1 MKLIYSGNASK
12 GSVEYSIDAG
22 NTFVP
27 ITLAELKNGVE
38 LISNNLNLA
47 DIQVRAGSNV
57 FTDINVLKKFKVV
70 DEKSPVFSVEHGD
83 LDINVYYSSSN
94 SLPNF
99 KGTQI
104 YDSDTVYGGYGS
116 SNMVEK
122 IDHPQESCFAI
133 INLITPSN
141 MFTAYDGQNFNIGF
155 RNKNNN
161 EITSSILCHDLDELR
176 NAKNNYEVV
185 IEYLNENT
193 GPDVYKVIG
202 SIDYEI
208 GEEFE
213 EIFDSARLDDSGEN

>member
-1 MKLIYSGNASK
+1 MKLIYSGNAIN

-38 LISNNLNLA
+38 LITNDLTK
-47 DIQVRAGSNV
+47 IQVRAGSNV
-57 FTDINVLKKFKVV
+57 FENISVLKKFKVV
-70 DEKSPVFSVEHGD
+70 DEKLPVFSVEHGD

-94 SLPNF
+94 GYPPNF
-99 KGTQI
+99 KGKQI
-104 YDSDTVYGGYGS
+104 DNSKTVYCGYGS
-116 SNMVEK
+116 SNMVENLY
-122 IDHPQESCFAI
+122 HPEESCFAI
-133 INLITPSN
+133 ISLVTPSN
-141 MFTAYDGQNFNIGF
+141 MFIAYDGQNFNIGF

-161 EITSSILCHDLDELR
+161 EITSNILCHDLDELR

-185 IEYLNENT
+185 IEYFNENT

-213 EIFDSARLDDSGEN
+213 EIFDSAKLNDSEEN

>member
-83 LDINVYYSSSN
+83 LDINFYYSSSD

-104 YDSDTVYGGYGS
+104 DNNSTVLYGGYGS
-116 SNMVEK
+116 SNMVQPLF
-122 IDHPQESCFAI
+122 HPEESCFAVI
-133 INLITPSN
+133 RLVTPSN
-141 MFTAYDGQNFNIGF
+141 MFIAYDGQNFNIGF

-161 EITSSILCHDLDELR
+161 EITSNILCHDLDELR

-208 GEEFE
+208 SEEFE
-213 EIFDSARLDDSGEN
+213 EIFASAN